1 MTDAGALIEA
11 VLRGDHQAAARLI
24 SMIENGR
31 DGARE
36 ALRGLHPYTGRAYV
50 VGVTGPP
57 GSGKS
62 TLVDALTR
70 HLRRHDRRVGIV
82 AVDPSSPF
90 TGGAILGDR
99 IRMMDHSRDTGV
111 FIRSMATRGSLGGLS
126 RAATDAAYV
135 LDAMGCDVVFLE
147 TVGAG
152 QAEVDIVQAA
162 DTVVVVTV
170 PGLGDAV
177 QTIKAGIME
186 IADVFAVNK
195 ADRPDSDRTI
205 TEIRSMLRLVPSG
218 GWEPPVVRT
227 VATADEG
234 IADLADSI
242 ERHRAHLEAAG
253 ALAERRLRRRK
264 SEILRLLEAH
274 LRDEAMRRASGRLDD
289 LARRV
294 ASGEISPYEAAEEVL
309 WANPPAVAR

>member
-1 MTDAGALIEA
+1 VTDASALIEA

-31 DGARE
+31 DGVRE

-70 HLRRHDRRVGIV
+70 HLRREDRRVGIV

-99 IRMMDHSRDTGV
+99 IRMMDHSQDTGV

-126 RAATDAAYV
+126 RAATDVVYV
-135 LDAMGCDVVFLE
+135 LDAMGCDIVFLE

-152 QAEVDIVQAA
+152 QAEVDVVQAA

-186 IADVFAVNK
+186 IADVFVVNK

-227 VATADEG
+227 VATANEG
-234 IADLADSI
+234 VANVADAI
-242 ERHRAHLEAAG
+242 ERHRSHLEAVG

-264 SEILRLLEAH
+264 SEILKLLEAR
-274 LRDEAMRRASGRLDD
+274 LRDEALRRASGRLDD

-294 ASGEISPYEAAEEVL
+294 ASGEMSPYEAAEEVL
-309 WANPPAVAR
+309 WADPSVVAR

>member
-1 MTDAGALIEA
+1 VTDAGALIEA

-31 DGARE
+31 DGVRE

-70 HLRRHDRRVGIV
+70 HLRREDRRVGII

-99 IRMMDHSRDTGV
+99 IRMMDHSQDTGV

-126 RAATDAAYV
+126 RAATDAVYV
-135 LDAMGCDVVFLE
+135 LDAMGCDIVFLE

-152 QAEVDIVQAA
+152 QAEVDVVQAA

-186 IADVFAVNK
+186 IADVFVVNK

-234 IADLADSI
+234 VANVADGI
-242 ERHRAHLEAAG
+242 ERHRSHLEAAG
-253 ALAERRLRRRK
+253 ALAERRVRRRK
-264 SEILRLLEAH
+264 SEILRLLEAR
-274 LRDEAMRRASGRLDD
+274 LRDEALRRASGRLDD

-294 ASGEISPYEAAEEVL
+294 ASGELSPYEAAEEVL
-309 WANPPAVAR
+309 